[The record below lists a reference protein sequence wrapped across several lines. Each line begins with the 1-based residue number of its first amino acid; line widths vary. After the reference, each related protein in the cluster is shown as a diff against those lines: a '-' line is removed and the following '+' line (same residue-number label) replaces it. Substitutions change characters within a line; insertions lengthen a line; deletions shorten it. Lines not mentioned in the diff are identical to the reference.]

1 MKKSKNPMAKL
12 IASYKSDGPEPKTIY
27 EKYLDHTTNYQQ
39 QYGQKTIVLMMV
51 GSFYEVYGLKSASGD
66 ISRSEIVAFSQIC
79 QMNISEKKKVSVE
92 GKTVLMAGF
101 PEYTLERYL
110 QKLSEAGFT
119 SVVII
124 QDEENSVHGDKK
136 KHIVHSIHSAGT
148 FIPYD
153 VEQPKLSNNI
163 MCIWM
168 SSYSSLVK
176 SRAQIVYGVSIIN
189 IFTGKSSIF
198 EHKTTFENNPTTFD
212 ELERAVS
219 VYNPC
224 EVIFLYDLTK
234 ITENEQG
241 LMKNIKSYAG
251 IDCNSVHEL
260 CIRDSKKTE
269 NCMKQQYIVQ
279 LLETFFGSE
288 CYETCDEF
296 SRYQIATQSFCYLLN
311 FIQEHNPSL
320 VKKIHTPTFGSTSVN
335 AILANHTLKQ
345 LNIIEDKSADSIRSG
360 KFSSV
365 LNFMNRACTPIG
377 KRRIQEL
384 ITSPVFDEE
393 WLNNEYEMVSKMLSV
408 ENYHFVGFFRKQ
420 LVDVTDL
427 EKIMRQILV
436 RKVSPA
442 TVFRLYESVSK
453 IHQIHICLAENKS
466 LMDYLP
472 NSECIAEASESICS
486 KIAGFLLV
494 DACKNI
500 NSSTVSEHIVKKGV
514 NAELDAMMLEYDV
527 ANELFN
533 SIHRFLNMVMRASL
547 NLPDDSDYVKINVTE
562 KMGSSLQITKT
573 RAKVLKQLLDKDEYG
588 GMPCFRG
595 ILTKVKSGTVLFHG
609 SLIEFGDL
617 KFKTATTT
625 AEEIVFDQ
633 LSKLTTKILKL
644 EHSIEHKIAV
654 LYAEFVEKVLENEC
668 YEHIDKI
675 VEYVASLDVLQSKTY
690 VAKENR
696 YCRPQIVEGSADNSF
711 TEGQDNN
718 SFTEGQDNN
727 SFTEG
732 QDNNSF
738 TEGQDN
744 NSFIKAVGISHCL
757 IEHIQQNEIYVAN
770 DVEIS
775 SGGILLYGTNA
786 VGKTSLIRAIG
797 IATILA
803 QCGFFVPCTNFLYK
817 PYRSFYTR
825 ILGNDNLYK
834 GLSTF
839 GVEMSELRVIL
850 KNADQ
855 HSLILGDELCS
866 GTETQ
871 SALSI
876 FVAGLMKL
884 HDQKSSFLFAT
895 HFHEIVDYEEIKAMD
910 RLTLKH
916 MAVHYDRELDC
927 LVYDRLLKDGPGDNM
942 YGLEVCKSLHLPT
955 EFLDK
960 AFEIRNKYFPEKAGT
975 LDQKTS
981 HYNAKKVRSLCELC
995 QKALSTEIHHLEMQ
1009 QNADE
1014 DGFIKGTAIHKNHK
1028 ANLMALCEECH
1039 LKQHDV
1045 KNNNSTVEKRVIK
1058 KIIKKKTTIGYL
1070 TI

>member
-27 EKYLDHTTNYQQ
+27 EKYLDHTTNYKQ
-39 QYGQKTIVLMMV
+39 QYGKKTIVLMMV

-66 ISRSEIVAFSQIC
+66 VSGSEIIAFSQVC
-79 QMNISEKKKVSVE
+79 QMNISEKKKVSVN
-92 GKTVLMAGF
+92 GNIVLMAGF

-163 MCIWM
+163 MCVWL

-176 SRAQIVYGVSIIN
+176 SKAQIVYGVSVIN
-189 IFTGKSSIF
+189 IFTGKSFIF
-198 EHKTTFENNPTTFD
+198 EYKTTFENNPTTFD
-212 ELERAVS
+212 ELERAIS
-219 VYNPC
+219 IYNPC
-224 EVIFLYDLTK
+224 EVILLYDLAK

-251 IDCNSVHEL
+251 IDCNSIHEF
-260 CIRDSKKTE
+260 CIRESKKTE

-288 CYETCDEF
+288 SYETCEEF
-296 SRYQIATQSFCYLLN
+296 SRYQVATQSFCYLLN

-320 VKKIHTPTFGSTSVN
+320 VKKINTPTFGSTSVN

-345 LNIIEDKSADSIRSG
+345 LNIIEDKSADSVRSG

-365 LNFMNRACTPIG
+365 LNFLNRACTPIG
-377 KRRIQEL
+377 KRRIQEIL
-384 ITSPVFDEE
+384 TTPVFDEE
-393 WLNNEYEMVSKMLSV
+393 WLNNEYEIVSQMLSA
-408 ENYHFVGFFRKQ
+408 ENYHFILFFRKQ
-420 LVDVTDL
+420 LADVTDL

-453 IHQIHICLAENKS
+453 IQQIHICLAENQI

-472 NSECIAEASESICS
+472 NSECISEASNLIISQIS
-486 KIAGFLLV
+486 GFLVV

-514 NAELDAMMLEYDV
+514 NAELDAMMLEYEV

-533 SIHRFLNMVMRASL
+533 SIHRFFNMVMRFSL
-547 NLPDDSDYVKINVTE
+547 NLPDDSDYVKISVTE

-633 LSKLTTKILKL
+633 LNKLTNKILKL
-644 EHSIEHKIAV
+644 EHSIEDKISH
-654 LYAEFVEKVLENEC
+654 LYSEFVEKVLENEC

-696 YCRPQIVEGSADNSF
+696 YCRPVVAEGECEGECEGKDKNSF
-711 TEGQDNN
+711 V
-718 SFTEGQDNN
+718 
-727 SFTEG
+727 
-732 QDNNSF
+732 
-738 TEGQDN
+738 
-744 NSFIKAVGISHCL
+744 KAIGIRHCL
-757 IEHIQQNEIYVAN
+757 IEHLQQNEIYVAN

-803 QCGFFVPCTNFLYK
+803 QCGFFVPCTSFLYK

-884 HDQKSSFLFAT
+884 HEQKSSFLFAT
-895 HFHEIVDYEEIKAMD
+895 HFHEIVDYEEITSMD
-910 RLTLKH
+910 RLSLKH

-995 QKALSTEIHHLEMQ
+995 KNALSTEIHHLEMQ
-1009 QNADE
+1009 KDADE

-1028 ANLMALCEECH
+1028 ANLLALCEECH
-1039 LKQHDV
+1039 LKQHNAEKKHDI
-1045 KNNNSTVEKRVIK
+1045 KKNSTIEKTVIK
-1058 KIIKKKTTIGYL
+1058 KIVKKKTTVGYV

>member
-1 MKKSKNPMAKL
+1 MAKL

-27 EKYLDHTTNYQQ
+27 EKYLDHTANYQQ
-39 QYGQKTIVLMMV
+39 QYGQRTIVLMMV
-51 GSFYEVYGLKSASGD
+51 GSFYEVYGLKSADNEISG
-66 ISRSEIVAFSQIC
+66 SEIVAFSQIC

-148 FIPYD
+148 FISYD
-153 VEQPKLSNNI
+153 VEQPRLSNNV
-163 MCIWM
+163 MCVWL
-168 SSYSSLVK
+168 SSYNSLVK
-176 SRAQIVYGVSIIN
+176 SRVQLIYGVSVIN
-189 IFTGKSSIF
+189 IFTGKSFIF

-224 EVIFLYDLTK
+224 EVILLYDLVK

-241 LMKNIKSYAG
+241 LIKNIKSYAG
-251 IDCNSVHEL
+251 IDCNSVHEH

-288 CYETCDEF
+288 CYETCEEF
-296 SRYQIATQSFCYLLN
+296 SRYQVATQSFCYLLN

-320 VKKIHTPTFGSTSVN
+320 VKKIHTPAFGSTSVN

-345 LNIIEDKSADSIRSG
+345 LNIIEDKSADSVRSG

-365 LNFMNRACTPIG
+365 LNFLNRACTAIG
-377 KRRIQEL
+377 KRRIQEVL
-384 ITSPVFDEE
+384 TNPVFDED
-393 WLNNEYEMVSKMLSV
+393 WLNTEYNMISQMLSA
-408 ENYHFVGFFRKQ
+408 ENYHFIAFFRKQ
-420 LVDVTDL
+420 LADVTDL

-436 RKVSPA
+436 RKVSPS

-453 IHQIHICLAENKS
+453 IQQIHICLAENKD

-472 NSECIAEASESICS
+472 NSECIAEASEAICS
-486 KIAGFLLV
+486 KITDFLV
-494 DACKNI
+494 IDACKNI
-500 NSSTVSEHIVKKGV
+500 NSSTVSEHIMKHGV
-514 NAELDAMMLEYDV
+514 NAELDALMQEYEA
-527 ANELFN
+527 ANQLFN
-533 SIHRFLNMVMRASL
+533 GIHRFLNMVIRASL
-547 NLPDDSDYVKINVTE
+547 SLPDDSDYVKINTTE

-573 RAKVLKQLLDKDEYG
+573 RAKVLKQLLDKDEYS

-595 ILTKVKSGTVLFHG
+595 ILTKVKSGSVMFHG

-617 KFKTATTT
+617 KYKTATTT

-633 LSKLTTKILKL
+633 LTKITNKVLKL
-644 EHSIEHKIAV
+644 EHAIERKTAI

-668 YEHIDKI
+668 YDPIDKM

-696 YCRPQIVEGSADNSF
+696 YCKPRIVSDGENSLLSENSF
-711 TEGQDNN
+711 AGEN
-718 SFTEGQDNN
+718 SFAEGGHSFAGEN
-727 SFTEG
+727 SFV
-732 QDNNSF
+732 
-738 TEGQDN
+738 
-744 NSFIKAVGISHCL
+744 KADGIRHCL

-803 QCGFFVPCTNFLYK
+803 QCGFFVPCTKFTFK

-884 HDQKSSFLFAT
+884 HEQRSSFLFAT
-895 HFHEIVDYEEIKAMD
+895 HFHEIVDYEEIQNMD
-910 RLTLKH
+910 RLALKH

-975 LDQKTS
+975 LSQKTS
-981 HYNAKKVRSLCELC
+981 HYNTQKLRSLCELC
-995 QKALSTEIHHLEMQ
+995 QKTLSTEIHHLEMQ
-1009 QNADE
+1009 KDADE
-1014 DGFIKGTAIHKNHK
+1014 DGFIGAVHKNHK

-1039 LKQHDV
+1039 LKQHA
-1045 KNNNSTVEKRVIK
+1045 VEKNSAVLEKPHSVVEKTVIK
-1058 KIIKKKTTIGYL
+1058 KIIKKKTTVGYKAL
-1070 TI
+1070 SDD

>member
-1 MKKSKNPMAKL
+1 MKKSRNPMAKL

-27 EKYLDHTTNYQQ
+27 EKYLDHTANYYQ

-66 ISRSEIVAFSQIC
+66 ISGSEIVAFSQIC
-79 QMNISEKKKVSVE
+79 QMNVSEKKKVSVE

-176 SRAQIVYGVSIIN
+176 SRVQIIYGVSIIN

-198 EHKTTFENNPTTFD
+198 EYKTTFENNPTTFD

-219 VYNPC
+219 IYNPC
-224 EVIFLYDLTK
+224 EVILLYDFLK

-241 LMKNIKSYAG
+241 LVKNIKSYAG
-251 IDCNSVHEL
+251 IDCNSIHEL

-288 CYETCDEF
+288 CYETCEEF
-296 SRYQIATQSFCYLLN
+296 SRYHVATQSFCYLLN

-345 LNIIEDKSADSIRSG
+345 LNIIEDKSADSVRSG

-377 KRRIQEL
+377 KRRIQDL

-393 WLNNEYEMVSKMLSV
+393 WLNNEYEMVSKMLSA
-408 ENYHFVGFFRKQ
+408 ENYNFIPFFRKQ

-436 RKVSPA
+436 RKVSPS

-453 IHQIHICLAENKS
+453 IQQIHICLAENKS

-486 KIAGFLLV
+486 RISDFLLV

-500 NSSTVSEHIVKKGV
+500 NSSTVSEHIVKAGV
-514 NAELDAMMLEYDV
+514 NAELDGMMQEYDV
-527 ANELFN
+527 SINLFN
-533 SIHRFLNMVMRASL
+533 SIHRFLNMVMRFSL
-547 NLPDDSDYVKINVTE
+547 NLPDDSEYVKINTTE

-609 SLIEFGDL
+609 SLIDFGDL
-617 KFKTATTT
+617 KFKTANTT
-625 AEEIVFDQ
+625 AEEIGFDQ
-633 LSKLTTKILKL
+633 LTKLTTKVLKL

-696 YCRPQIVEGSADNSF
+696 YCRPQIVECEGNTSFAKGDNSF
-711 TEGQDNN
+711 V
-718 SFTEGQDNN
+718 
-727 SFTEG
+727 
-732 QDNNSF
+732 
-738 TEGQDN
+738 
-744 NSFIKAVGISHCL
+744 KAIGIRHCL
-757 IEHIQQNEIYVAN
+757 IEHLQQNEIYVAN

-884 HDQKSSFLFAT
+884 HEQKSSFLFAT

-910 RLTLKH
+910 RLALKH

-975 LDQKTS
+975 LEQKTS
-981 HYNAKKVRSLCELC
+981 HYNAKKVRSLCEMC

-1039 LKQHDV
+1039 LKQHNAEKQHDV
-1045 KNNNSTVEKRVIK
+1045 KNNNSRVEKTVIK
-1058 KIIKKKTTIGYL
+1058 KIIKKKTTVGYL

>member
-1 MKKSKNPMAKL
+1 MKKSRNPMAKL
-12 IASYKSDGPEPKTIY
+12 IASYKSDGVEPKTIY
-27 EKYLDHTTNYQQ
+27 EKYLDHTANYQQ
-39 QYGQKTIVLMMV
+39 QYGEKTIVLMMV
-51 GSFYEVYGLKSASGD
+51 GSFYEVYGLKSTNGVISG
-66 ISRSEIVAFSQIC
+66 SEIVAFSQIC
-79 QMNISEKKKVSVE
+79 QMNISEKKKVSVN
-92 GKTVLMAGF
+92 GNTVLMAGF

-148 FIPYD
+148 FISYD
-153 VEQPKLSNNI
+153 VEQPRLSNNI

-168 SSYSSLVK
+168 ASYNSLVK
-176 SRAQIVYGVSIIN
+176 SRAQLIYGVSVIN

-198 EHKTTFENNPTTFD
+198 EHKTGFENNPTTFD

-219 VYNPC
+219 IYNPC
-224 EVIFLYDLTK
+224 EIIFLYDLAK
-234 ITENEQG
+234 ITENEQ
-241 LMKNIKSYAG
+241 LLVKNIKSYAG

-260 CIRDSKKTE
+260 CIRESKKTE

-288 CYETCDEF
+288 CYETCEEF
-296 SRYQIATQSFCYLLN
+296 SRYQVATQSFCYLLN

-320 VKKIHTPTFGSTSVN
+320 VKKINTPTFGSTSVN

-365 LNFMNRACTPIG
+365 LNFMNRACTPMG
-377 KRRIQEL
+377 KRRIQDL
-384 ITSPVFDEE
+384 ITTPVFDED
-393 WLNNEYEMVSKMLSV
+393 WLNNEYNMVSHMLSA
-408 ENYHFVGFFRKQ
+408 ENYHFVSFFRKQ
-420 LVDVTDL
+420 LADVTDL

-436 RKVSPA
+436 KKVSPS
-442 TVFRLYESVSK
+442 TVYRLYDSVSK
-453 IHQIHICLAENKS
+453 LQQIHICLAENQT

-472 NSECIAEASESICS
+472 NSECIVDASETICS
-486 KIAGFLLV
+486 KISGFLIV
-494 DACKNI
+494 DSCRNI
-500 NSSTVSEHIVKKGV
+500 NSSTVSEHIVNKGV
-514 NAELDAMMLEYDV
+514 NAELDAMMQEYEV
-527 ANELFN
+527 ANELL
-533 SIHRFLNMVMRASL
+533 SLIHRFFNMVMRASL
-547 NLPDDSDYVKINVTE
+547 NLPDDSDYVKINTTE

-573 RAKVLKQLLDKDEYG
+573 RAKVLKQLLDKDEYI

-595 ILTKVKSGTVLFHG
+595 ILTKVKSGSVMFQNA
-609 SLIEFGDL
+609 LIEFGDL

-633 LSKLTTKILKL
+633 LTKLTAKVLKL
-644 EHSIEHKIAV
+644 EHAIEHKTAL
-654 LYAEFVEKVLENEC
+654 LYAEFVENVLENEC
-668 YEHIDKI
+668 YDHIDKI
-675 VEYVASLDVLQSKTY
+675 VEYVASLDVLQCKTY

-696 YCRPQIVEGSADNSF
+696 YCKPHIDSSVRENSF
-711 TEGQDNN
+711 TEG
-718 SFTEGQDNN
+718 E
-727 SFTEG
+727 
-732 QDNNSF
+732 
-738 TEGQDN
+738 
-744 NSFIKAVGISHCL
+744 NSFIKANGIRHCL
-757 IEHIQQNEIYVAN
+757 IEHLQQNEIYVAN

-803 QCGFFVPCTNFLYK
+803 QCGFFVPCTNFSFK

-884 HDQKSSFLFAT
+884 HEQKSSFLFAT
-895 HFHEIVDYEEIKAMD
+895 HFHEIVDYEEITSMD
-910 RLTLKH
+910 RLSLKH

-927 LVYDRLLKDGPGDNM
+927 LVYDRLLKNGPGDNM

-981 HYNAKKVRSLCELC
+981 HYNAKKVRSLCEMC
-995 QKALSTEIHHLEMQ
+995 KKALSTEIHHLEMQ
-1009 QNADE
+1009 KDADE
-1014 DGFIKGTAIHKNHK
+1014 DGFIGTTHKNHK

-1039 LKQHDV
+1039 SKQHHSV
-1045 KNNNSTVEKRVIK
+1045 ENNSAVEKQTIEKTVIK
-1058 KIIKKKTTIGYL
+1058 KIVKKKTTIGYVPISEKL
-1070 TI
+1070 

>member
-1 MKKSKNPMAKL
+1 MAKL

-27 EKYLDHTTNYQQ
+27 EKYLDHTANYYQ

-66 ISRSEIVAFSQIC
+66 VSGSEIVAFSQIC
-79 QMNISEKKKVSVE
+79 QMNVSEKKKVSVE

-163 MCIWM
+163 MCVWM

-176 SRAQIVYGVSIIN
+176 SRPQLIYGVSIIN
-189 IFTGKSSIF
+189 IFTGKSFIF
-198 EHKTTFENNPTTFD
+198 EYKTTFENNPTTFD

-219 VYNPC
+219 IYNPC
-224 EVIFLYDLTK
+224 EVILLYDFLK

-251 IDCNSVHEL
+251 IDCNSIHEL

-288 CYETCDEF
+288 CYETCEEF
-296 SRYQIATQSFCYLLN
+296 SRYHVATQSFCYLLN

-345 LNIIEDKSADSIRSG
+345 LNIIEDKSADSVRSG

-377 KRRIQEL
+377 KRRIQDL

-408 ENYHFVGFFRKQ
+408 ENYHFVVFFRKQ
-420 LVDVTDL
+420 LADVTDL

-442 TVFRLYESVSK
+442 TVFRLHESVSK
-453 IHQIHICLAENKS
+453 IQQIHICLAENKS

-486 KIAGFLLV
+486 RISDFLLV
-494 DACKNI
+494 DVCKNI
-500 NSSTVSEHIVKKGV
+500 NSSTVSEHIVKAGV
-514 NAELDAMMLEYDV
+514 NAELDGMMQEYDV
-527 ANELFN
+527 ANQLFN
-533 SIHRFLNMVMRASL
+533 SIHRFLNMVMRFSL
-547 NLPDDSDYVKINVTE
+547 NLPDDSDYVKINTTE

-609 SLIEFGDL
+609 SLIDFGDL

-633 LSKLTTKILKL
+633 LTKLTTKVLKL
-644 EHSIEHKIAV
+644 EHAIEHKIAV

-696 YCRPQIVEGSADNSF
+696 YCRPQIAEGNGNA
-711 TEGQDNN
+711 
-718 SFTEGQDNN
+718 
-727 SFTEG
+727 
-732 QDNNSF
+732 
-738 TEGQDN
+738 N
-744 NSFIKAVGISHCL
+744 NSFIRAVGIRHCL

-884 HDQKSSFLFAT
+884 HEQKSSFLFAT
-895 HFHEIVDYEEIKAMD
+895 HFHEIVDYEEIKAME
-910 RLTLKH
+910 RLALKH

-975 LDQKTS
+975 LEQKTS

-1039 LKQHDV
+1039 LKQHNAE
-1045 KNNNSTVEKRVIK
+1045 KLHLVEKTVITPFCIEDAQYATPSSLITAHKVGALNDK
-1058 KIIKKKTTIGYL
+1058 KCKKVVKKKTTVGYKPL
-1070 TI
+1070 

>member
-1 MKKSKNPMAKL
+1 MAKL

-27 EKYLDHTTNYQQ
+27 EKYLDHTTNYRQ
-39 QYGQKTIVLMMV
+39 QYGQRTIVLMMV
-51 GSFYEVYGLKSASGD
+51 GSFYEVYGLKSTDGEISG
-66 ISRSEIVAFSQIC
+66 SEIVAFSQIC
-79 QMNISEKKKVSVE
+79 QMNISEKKKVSVN
-92 GKTVLMAGF
+92 GNTVLMAGF

-148 FIPYD
+148 FISYE

-163 MCIWM
+163 MCVWI
-168 SSYSSLVK
+168 SSYNSFVK
-176 SRAQIVYGVSIIN
+176 TRPQIVYGVSVIN

-219 VYNPC
+219 IYNPC
-224 EVIFLYDLTK
+224 EIIFLYDLAK
-234 ITENEQG
+234 ITENETA
-241 LMKNIKSYAG
+241 LVKNIKSYVG
-251 IDCNSVHEL
+251 MDCNSIHEL
-260 CIRDSKKTE
+260 CIRDSVKTE

-288 CYETCDEF
+288 CYETCEEF
-296 SRYQIATQSFCYLLN
+296 SRYQVATQSFCYLLN

-320 VKKIHTPTFGSTSVN
+320 IKKIHTPTFGSTSVN

-345 LNIIEDKSADSIRSG
+345 LNIIEDKSADSVRSG

-365 LNFMNRACTPIG
+365 LNFLNRACTPIG
-377 KRRIQEL
+377 KRRIQEVL
-384 ITSPVFDEE
+384 TTPLFDEDF
-393 WLNNEYEMVSKMLSV
+393 LNKEYNMISQMLSE
-408 ENYHFVGFFRKQ
+408 ENYHFVLFFRKQ
-420 LVDVTDL
+420 LADVTDL

-436 RKVSPA
+436 KKVSPS
-442 TVFRLYESVSK
+442 TVFRLHESVLK
-453 IHQIHICLAENKS
+453 IQQIHVCLAENRG

-472 NSECIAEASESICS
+472 NSECIAEASETICS
-486 KIAGFLLV
+486 KISNFLVV
-494 DACKNI
+494 DSCKNI
-500 NSSTVSEHIVKKGV
+500 NSSTVSEHIIQKNI
-514 NAELDAMMLEYDV
+514 NAELDAMMQEYKV
-527 ANELFN
+527 ANELLN
-533 SIHRFLNMVMRASL
+533 GIHRFLNMVLRASL
-547 NLPDDSDYVKINVTE
+547 NLPDDSDYVKVNTTE

-573 RAKVLKQLLDKDEYG
+573 RAKVLKQLLEKDEYS

-595 ILTKVKSGTVLFHG
+595 ILTKVKPGTIMFHNN
-609 SLIEFGDL
+609 LIEFGDL
-617 KFKTATTT
+617 KFKPATTT

-633 LSKLTTKILKL
+633 LTKLTNKILKL
-644 EHSIEHKIAV
+644 EHAIEHKTTL

-668 YEHIDKI
+668 YDHIDKI

-696 YCRPQIVEGSADNSF
+696 YCRPEIADTNDGEENSF
-711 TEGQDNN
+711 V
-718 SFTEGQDNN
+718 
-727 SFTEG
+727 
-732 QDNNSF
+732 
-738 TEGQDN
+738 
-744 NSFIKAVGISHCL
+744 KAVGIRHCL
-757 IEHIQQNEIYVAN
+757 IEHLQQNEIYVAN

-803 QCGFFVPCTNFLYK
+803 QCGFFVPCSNFLFK

-855 HSLILGDELCS
+855 YSLILGDELCS

-884 HDQKSSFLFAT
+884 HEQRSSFLFAT
-895 HFHEIVDYEEIKAMD
+895 HFHEIVDYEEIASMD
-910 RLTLKH
+910 RLALKH

-975 LDQKTS
+975 LSQKTS
-981 HYNAKKVRSLCELC
+981 HYNTQKVRSLCELC
-995 QKALSTEIHHLEMQ
+995 KKALSSEIHHLEMQ
-1009 QNADE
+1009 KDADK
-1014 DGFIKGTAIHKNHK
+1014 DGFIGAVHKNHK

-1039 LKQHDV
+1039 LKQH
-1045 KNNNSTVEKRVIK
+1045 TVEKQHSQHAVEKTVIK
-1058 KIIKKKTTIGYL
+1058 KIVKKKTTVGYIPVKISSATL
-1070 TI
+1070 

>member
-27 EKYLDHTTNYQQ
+27 EKYLDHTANYYQ

-66 ISRSEIVAFSQIC
+66 ISGSEIVAFSQIC
-79 QMNISEKKKVSVE
+79 QMNVSEKKKVSVE

-153 VEQPKLSNNI
+153 VEQPRLSNNI
-163 MCIWM
+163 MCVWM

-176 SRAQIVYGVSIIN
+176 SRPQLIYGVSIIN

-198 EHKTTFENNPTTFD
+198 EYKTTFENNPTTFD

-219 VYNPC
+219 IYNPC
-224 EVIFLYDLTK
+224 EVILLYDFLK

-251 IDCNSVHEL
+251 IDCNSIHEL

-288 CYETCDEF
+288 CYETCEEF
-296 SRYQIATQSFCYLLN
+296 SRYHVATQSFCYLLN

-345 LNIIEDKSADSIRSG
+345 LNIIEDKSADSVRSG

-377 KRRIQEL
+377 KRRIQDL

-408 ENYHFVGFFRKQ
+408 ENYHFIPFFRKQ

-442 TVFRLYESVSK
+442 TVFKLHESVSK
-453 IHQIHICLAENKS
+453 IQQIHICLAENKS

-486 KIAGFLLV
+486 RISDFLLV

-500 NSSTVSEHIVKKGV
+500 NSSTVSEHIVKAGV
-514 NAELDAMMLEYDV
+514 NAELDGMMQEYDV
-527 ANELFN
+527 ANQLFN
-533 SIHRFLNMVMRASL
+533 SIHRFLNMVMRFSL

-609 SLIEFGDL
+609 SLIDFGDL

-633 LSKLTTKILKL
+633 LTKLTTKVLKL
-644 EHSIEHKIAV
+644 EHAIENKIAV

-696 YCRPQIVEGSADNSF
+696 YCRPQIVEGNGHSFANNSFAKGDNSF
-711 TEGQDNN
+711 V
-718 SFTEGQDNN
+718 
-727 SFTEG
+727 
-732 QDNNSF
+732 
-738 TEGQDN
+738 
-744 NSFIKAVGISHCL
+744 KAIGIRHCL

-884 HDQKSSFLFAT
+884 HEQKSSFLFAT
-895 HFHEIVDYEEIKAMD
+895 HFHEIVDYEEIKAME
-910 RLTLKH
+910 RLALKH

-995 QKALSTEIHHLEMQ
+995 QKVLSTEIHHLEMQ

-1039 LKQHDV
+1039 LKQHKQHDV
-1045 KNNNSTVEKRVIK
+1045 KNNNSTVEKTVIK
-1058 KIIKKKTTIGYL
+1058 KIIKKKTTVGYL

>member
-1 MKKSKNPMAKL
+1 MAKL

-39 QYGQKTIVLMMV
+39 QYGQRTIVLMMV
-51 GSFYEVYGLKSASGD
+51 GSFYEVYGLKTIDGEISG
-66 ISRSEIVAFSQIC
+66 SEIVAFSQIC
-79 QMNISEKKKVSVE
+79 QMNISEKKKVSVN
-92 GKTVLMAGF
+92 GNTVLMAGF

-148 FIPYD
+148 FISYE

-163 MCIWM
+163 MCVWI
-168 SSYSSLVK
+168 SSYNSFVK
-176 SRAQIVYGVSIIN
+176 TRPQIVYGVSVIN

-219 VYNPC
+219 IYNPC
-224 EVIFLYDLTK
+224 EIIFLYDLAK
-234 ITENEQG
+234 ITENETT
-241 LMKNIKSYAG
+241 LVKNIKSYVG
-251 IDCNSVHEL
+251 MDCNSIHEL
-260 CIRDSKKTE
+260 CIRDSVKTE

-288 CYETCDEF
+288 CYETCEEF
-296 SRYQIATQSFCYLLN
+296 SRYQVATQSFCYLLN

-320 VKKIHTPTFGSTSVN
+320 IKKIHTPTFGSTSVN

-345 LNIIEDKSADSIRSG
+345 LNIIEDKSADSVRSG

-365 LNFMNRACTPIG
+365 LNFLNRACTPIG
-377 KRRIQEL
+377 KRRIQDL
-384 ITSPVFDEE
+384 LTSPVFDEN
-393 WLNNEYEMVSKMLSV
+393 WLNNEYNMISQMLCE
-408 ENYHFVGFFRKQ
+408 ENYHFVLFFRKQ
-420 LVDVTDL
+420 LADVTDL

-436 RKVSPA
+436 KKVSPS
-442 TVFRLYESVSK
+442 TVFRLHESVLK
-453 IHQIHICLAENKS
+453 IQQIHVCLAENRG

-472 NSECIAEASESICS
+472 NSECIAEASETICS
-486 KIAGFLLV
+486 KISNFLVV
-494 DACKNI
+494 DSCKNI
-500 NSSTVSEHIVKKGV
+500 NSSTVSEHIIQKNI
-514 NAELDAMMLEYDV
+514 NAELDAMMQEYKV
-527 ANELFN
+527 ANELLN
-533 SIHRFLNMVMRASL
+533 GIHRFLNMVLRASL
-547 NLPDDSDYVKINVTE
+547 NLPDDSDYVKVNTTE

-573 RAKVLKQLLDKDEYG
+573 RAKVLKQLLEKDEYS

-595 ILTKVKSGTVLFHG
+595 ILTKVKPGTIMFHNN
-609 SLIEFGDL
+609 LIEFGDL
-617 KFKTATTT
+617 KFKPATTT
-625 AEEIVFDQ
+625 AEEIAFDQ
-633 LSKLTTKILKL
+633 LTKLTNKILKL
-644 EHSIEHKIAV
+644 EHAIEHKTTL

-668 YEHIDKI
+668 YDHIDKI
-675 VEYVASLDVLQSKTY
+675 VEYVASLDVLQSKTF

-696 YCRPQIVEGSADNSF
+696 YCRPEIAEQGENSF
-711 TEGQDNN
+711 C
-718 SFTEGQDNN
+718 
-727 SFTEG
+727 
-732 QDNNSF
+732 
-738 TEGQDN
+738 
-744 NSFIKAVGISHCL
+744 KAVGIRHCL
-757 IEHIQQNEIYVAN
+757 IEHLQQNEIYVAN

-803 QCGFFVPCTNFLYK
+803 QCGFFVPCSNFLFK

-855 HSLILGDELCS
+855 YSLILGDELCS

-884 HDQKSSFLFAT
+884 HEQRSSFLFAT
-895 HFHEIVDYEEIKAMD
+895 HFHEIVDYEEIASMD
-910 RLTLKH
+910 RLALKH

-975 LDQKTS
+975 LSQKTS
-981 HYNAKKVRSLCELC
+981 HYNTQKVRSLCELC
-995 QKALSTEIHHLEMQ
+995 KKALSSEIHHLEMQ
-1009 QNADE
+1009 KDADK
-1014 DGFIKGTAIHKNHK
+1014 DGFIGAVHKNHK

-1039 LKQHDV
+1039 MRQHAVEKQH
-1045 KNNNSTVEKRVIK
+1045 SQHAVEKTVIK
-1058 KIIKKKTTIGYL
+1058 KIVKKKTTVGYKVL
-1070 TI
+1070 SDV

>member
-1 MKKSKNPMAKL
+1 MAKL

-27 EKYLDHTTNYQQ
+27 EKYLDHTANYKQ
-39 QYGQKTIVLMMV
+39 QYGERTIVLMMV

-66 ISRSEIVAFSQIC
+66 ISGSEIVAFSQIC
-79 QMNISEKKKVSVE
+79 QMNISEKKKVSVN
-92 GKTVLMAGF
+92 GNIVLMAGF

-110 QKLSEAGFT
+110 QKLSDVGFT

-148 FIPYD
+148 FISYD

-163 MCIWM
+163 MCVWLA
-168 SSYSSLVK
+168 SYNSMVK
-176 SRAQIVYGVSIIN
+176 SRPQIVYGVSVIN
-189 IFTGKSSIF
+189 IFTGKSVIF

-219 VYNPC
+219 VHNPC

-234 ITENEQG
+234 ITENEKA
-241 LMKNIKSYAG
+241 LIKNIKSYAG
-251 IDCNSVHEL
+251 IDCDSVHEL
-260 CIRDSKKTE
+260 CIRDSAKTE

-288 CYETCDEF
+288 CYETCEEF
-296 SRYQIATQSFCYLLN
+296 SRYPVATQSFCYLLN

-320 VKKIHTPTFGSTSVN
+320 IKKINTPTFGSTSVN

-345 LNIIEDKSADSIRSG
+345 LNIIEDKSADSVRSG

-365 LNFMNRACTPIG
+365 LNFLNRACTPIG
-377 KRRIQEL
+377 KRRIQDL
-384 ITSPVFDEE
+384 LTSPVFDED
-393 WLNNEYEMVSKMLSV
+393 WLNNEYNMVSQMLSA
-408 ENYHFVGFFRKQ
+408 ENYHFISFFRKQ
-420 LVDVTDL
+420 LADVTDL

-436 RKVSPA
+436 KKVSPS
-442 TVFRLYESVSK
+442 TVFRLHESVLK
-453 IHQIHICLAENKS
+453 IQQIHVCLAENRG

-472 NSECIAEASESICS
+472 NSECIAEASATICS
-486 KIAGFLLV
+486 KISGFLMV
-494 DACKNI
+494 DVCKNI
-500 NSSTVSEHIVKKGV
+500 HSSTVSEHIVKKGV
-514 NAELDAMMLEYDV
+514 NSELDALMQEYQV
-527 ANELFN
+527 ATGLFN
-533 SIHRFLNMVMRASL
+533 GIHRFLNMVLRASL
-547 NLPDDSDYVKINVTE
+547 NLPDDSDYVKISVTE

-573 RAKVLKQLLDKDEYG
+573 RSKILKQLLEKDEYS

-595 ILTKVKSGTVLFHG
+595 IMTKVKSGTVLFHG

-625 AEEIVFDQ
+625 AEEITFDQ
-633 LSKLTTKILKL
+633 LTKLTAKVLKL
-644 EHSIEHKIAV
+644 EHAIEHKTAV

-668 YEHIDKI
+668 YDSIDKI

-696 YCRPQIVEGSADNSF
+696 YCRPQIVGEDEGTNSF
-711 TEGQDNN
+711 V
-718 SFTEGQDNN
+718 
-727 SFTEG
+727 
-732 QDNNSF
+732 
-738 TEGQDN
+738 
-744 NSFIKAVGISHCL
+744 KAVGIRHCL

-803 QCGFFVPCTNFLYK
+803 QCGFFVPCSKFLYK

-895 HFHEIVDYEEIKAMD
+895 HFHEIVEYEEIQGMN
-910 RLTLKH
+910 RLALKH

-975 LDQKTS
+975 LSQKTS
-981 HYNAKKVRSLCELC
+981 HYNTQKVRSLCELC

-1009 QNADE
+1009 KDADA
-1014 DGFIKGTAIHKNHK
+1014 DGFIGAVHKNHK

-1039 LKQHDV
+1039 LKQH
-1045 KNNNSTVEKRVIK
+1045 TVEKDKSSVDKDKSLQTVEKTVIK
-1058 KIIKKKTTIGYL
+1058 KIVKKKTTIGYVPV

>member
-1 MKKSKNPMAKL
+1 MAKL

-66 ISRSEIVAFSQIC
+66 VSGSEIIAFSQIC
-79 QMNISEKKKVSVE
+79 QMNISEKKKVSVN
-92 GKTVLMAGF
+92 GNTVLMAGF

-148 FIPYD
+148 FISYD
-153 VEQPKLSNNI
+153 VEQPHLSNNI
-163 MCIWM
+163 MCVWM
-168 SSYSSLVK
+168 ASYNSLVK
-176 SRAQIVYGVSIIN
+176 SRAQLIYGVSVIN

-198 EHKTTFENNPTTFD
+198 EHKTAFENNPTTFD
-212 ELERAVS
+212 ELERAIS
-219 VYNPC
+219 IYNPC
-224 EVIFLYDLTK
+224 EIIFLYDLAK

-241 LMKNIKSYAG
+241 LVKNIKSYAG

-260 CIRDSKKTE
+260 CIRESKKTE

-288 CYETCDEF
+288 CYETCEEF
-296 SRYQIATQSFCYLLN
+296 SRYQVATQSFCYLLN

-320 VKKIHTPTFGSTSVN
+320 VKKINTPTFGSTSVN

-345 LNIIEDKSADSIRSG
+345 LNIIEDKSADSVRSG

-365 LNFMNRACTPIG
+365 LNFMNRACTPMG
-377 KRRIQEL
+377 KRRIQDL
-384 ITSPVFDEE
+384 ITGPVFDED
-393 WLNNEYEMVSKMLSV
+393 WLNNEYKMVSHMLSA
-408 ENYHFVGFFRKQ
+408 ENYHFVSFFRKQ
-420 LVDVTDL
+420 LADVTDL

-436 RKVSPA
+436 KKVSPA
-442 TVFRLYESVSK
+442 TVYRLYESVSK
-453 IHQIHICLAENKS
+453 IQQIHICLAENQT

-472 NSECIAEASESICS
+472 NSECIADSSETICS
-486 KIAGFLLV
+486 RISGFLIV

-514 NAELDAMMLEYDV
+514 NAELDAMMQEYEV
-527 ANELFN
+527 ANELLS
-533 SIHRFLNMVMRASL
+533 SIHRFFNMVMRASL

-595 ILTKVKSGTVLFHG
+595 ILTKVKPG
-609 SLIEFGDL
+609 SVMFQNALIEFGDL

-633 LSKLTTKILKL
+633 LTKLTAKVLKL
-644 EHSIEHKIAV
+644 EHAIEHKTTV
-654 LYAEFVEKVLENEC
+654 LYSEFVENVLENEC
-668 YEHIDKI
+668 YDHIDKI

-696 YCRPQIVEGSADNSF
+696 YCRPSISEEENSF
-711 TEGQDNN
+711 V
-718 SFTEGQDNN
+718 
-727 SFTEG
+727 
-732 QDNNSF
+732 
-738 TEGQDN
+738 
-744 NSFIKAVGISHCL
+744 KAVGIRHCL
-757 IEHIQQNEIYVAN
+757 IEHLQQNEIYVAN
-770 DVEIS
+770 DVEIG

-803 QCGFFVPCTNFLYK
+803 QCGFFVPCSSFLFK

-855 HSLILGDELCS
+855 YSLILGDELCS

-884 HDQKSSFLFAT
+884 HEQKSSFLFAT
-895 HFHEIVDYEEIKAMD
+895 HFHEIVDYEEITSMD
-910 RLTLKH
+910 RLSLKH

-981 HYNAKKVRSLCELC
+981 HYNAKKVRSLCEMC

-1009 QNADE
+1009 KDADE
-1014 DGFIKGTAIHKNHK
+1014 DGFIGTTHKNHK

-1039 LKQHDV
+1039 LKQHHSLE
-1045 KNNNSTVEKRVIK
+1045 KQTVEKTVIK
-1058 KIIKKKTTIGYL
+1058 KIVKKKTTVGYVPISENL
-1070 TI
+1070 

>member
-12 IASYKSDGPEPKTIY
+12 IASYKSDSPEPKTIY
-27 EKYLDHTTNYQQ
+27 EKYLDHTTNYKQ
-39 QYGQKTIVLMMV
+39 QYGEKTIVLMMV

-66 ISRSEIVAFSQIC
+66 VSGSEIVAFSQVC
-79 QMNISEKKKVSVE
+79 QMNISEKKKVSVN
-92 GKTVLMAGF
+92 GNTVLMAGF

-163 MCIWM
+163 MCVWL
-168 SSYSSLVK
+168 SSYNSLVK
-176 SRAQIVYGVSIIN
+176 SRAQIVYGVSVIN
-189 IFTGKSSIF
+189 IFTGKSFIF

-212 ELERAVS
+212 ELERAIS
-219 VYNPC
+219 IYNPC
-224 EVIFLYDLTK
+224 EVILLYDLAK

-241 LMKNIKSYAG
+241 LIKNIKSYAG
-251 IDCNSVHEL
+251 IDCNSIHEF
-260 CIRDSKKTE
+260 CIRESKKTE

-288 CYETCDEF
+288 SYETCEEF
-296 SRYQIATQSFCYLLN
+296 SRYQVATQSFCYLLN

-320 VKKIHTPTFGSTSVN
+320 VKKINTPTFGSTSVN

-345 LNIIEDKSADSIRSG
+345 LNIIEDKSADSVRSG
-360 KFSSV
+360 RFSSV
-365 LNFMNRACTPIG
+365 LNFLNRACTPIG
-377 KRRIQEL
+377 KRRIQEIL
-384 ITSPVFDEE
+384 TSPVFDEE
-393 WLNNEYEMVSKMLSV
+393 WLNNEYEMVSKMLSA

-420 LVDVTDL
+420 LADVTDL

-442 TVFRLYESVSK
+442 TVYRLHESVSK
-453 IHQIHICLAENKS
+453 IQQIHVCLSENKS

-472 NSECIAEASESICS
+472 NSDCIAKASESICS
-486 KIAGFLLV
+486 KISDFLLV

-514 NAELDAMMLEYDV
+514 NAELDAMMQEYDV
-527 ANELFN
+527 ANQLFN
-533 SIHRFLNMVMRASL
+533 SIHSFLNMVMRYSL
-547 NLPDDSDYVKINVTE
+547 NLPDDSDYVKINITE

-573 RAKVLKQLLDKDEYG
+573 RARVLKQLLDKDEYG

-633 LSKLTTKILKL
+633 LNKLTAKVLKL
-644 EHSIEHKIAV
+644 EHAIEHKISV
-654 LYAEFVEKVLENEC
+654 LYIDFVEKVLENEC

-696 YCRPQIVEGSADNSF
+696 YCRPQIAEG
-711 TEGQDNN
+711 E
-718 SFTEGQDNN
+718 
-727 SFTEG
+727 
-732 QDNNSF
+732 
-738 TEGQDN
+738 DN
-744 NSFIKAVGISHCL
+744 NSFIKAIGIRHCL
-757 IEHIQQNEIYVAN
+757 IEHLQQNEIYVAN

-803 QCGFFVPCTNFLYK
+803 QCGFFVPCTSFLYK
-817 PYRSFYTR
+817 PYQSFYTR

-884 HDQKSSFLFAT
+884 HEQKSSFLFAT

-910 RLTLKH
+910 RLALKH

-995 QKALSTEIHHLEMQ
+995 KNALSSEIHHLEMQ
-1009 QNADE
+1009 KDADE

-1039 LKQHDV
+1039 LKQHNAE
-1045 KNNNSTVEKRVIK
+1045 KNSTVEKTIIK
-1058 KIIKKKTTIGYL
+1058 KIVKKKTTVGYL

>member
-1 MKKSKNPMAKL
+1 MERMKKSRNPMAKL

-27 EKYLDHTTNYQQ
+27 EKYLDHTTNYRQ
-39 QYGQKTIVLMMV
+39 QYGQRTIVLMMV
-51 GSFYEVYGLKSASGD
+51 GSFYEVYGLKSTDGEISG
-66 ISRSEIVAFSQIC
+66 SEIVAFSQIC
-79 QMNISEKKKVSVE
+79 QMNISEKKKVSVN
-92 GKTVLMAGF
+92 GNTVLMAGF

-148 FIPYD
+148 FISYE

-163 MCIWM
+163 MCVWI
-168 SSYSSLVK
+168 SSYNSFVK
-176 SRAQIVYGVSIIN
+176 TRPQIVYGVSVIN
-189 IFTGKSSIF
+189 IFTGKSFIF

-219 VYNPC
+219 IYNPC
-224 EVIFLYDLTK
+224 EIIFLYDLAK
-234 ITENEQG
+234 ITENETT
-241 LMKNIKSYAG
+241 LVKNIKSYVG
-251 IDCNSVHEL
+251 MDCNSIHEL
-260 CIRDSKKTE
+260 CIRDSVKTE

-288 CYETCDEF
+288 CYETCEEF
-296 SRYQIATQSFCYLLN
+296 SRYQVATQSFCYLLN

-320 VKKIHTPTFGSTSVN
+320 IKKIHTPTFGSTSVN

-345 LNIIEDKSADSIRSG
+345 LNIIEDKSADSVRSG

-365 LNFMNRACTPIG
+365 LNFLNRACTPIG
-377 KRRIQEL
+377 KRRIQEVL
-384 ITSPVFDEE
+384 TTPLFDEDF
-393 WLNNEYEMVSKMLSV
+393 LNKEYNMISQMLSE
-408 ENYHFVGFFRKQ
+408 ENYHFVLFFRKQ
-420 LVDVTDL
+420 LADVTDL

-436 RKVSPA
+436 KKVSPS
-442 TVFRLYESVSK
+442 TVFRLHESVLK
-453 IHQIHICLAENKS
+453 IQQIHVCLAENRG

-472 NSECIAEASESICS
+472 NSECIAEASETICS
-486 KIAGFLLV
+486 KISNFLVV
-494 DACKNI
+494 DSCKNI
-500 NSSTVSEHIVKKGV
+500 NSSTVSEHIIQKNI
-514 NAELDAMMLEYDV
+514 NAELDAMMQEYKV
-527 ANELFN
+527 ANELLN
-533 SIHRFLNMVMRASL
+533 GIHRFLNMVLRASL
-547 NLPDDSDYVKINVTE
+547 NLPDDSDYVKVNTTE

-573 RAKVLKQLLDKDEYG
+573 RAKVLKQLLEKDEYG

-595 ILTKVKSGTVLFHG
+595 ILTKVKPGTIMFHNN
-609 SLIEFGDL
+609 LIEFGDL
-617 KFKTATTT
+617 KFKPATTT

-633 LSKLTTKILKL
+633 LTKLTNKILKL
-644 EHSIEHKIAV
+644 EHAIEHKTTL

-668 YEHIDKI
+668 YDHIDKI

-696 YCRPQIVEGSADNSF
+696 YCRPEIAEQGENSF
-711 TEGQDNN
+711 C
-718 SFTEGQDNN
+718 
-727 SFTEG
+727 
-732 QDNNSF
+732 
-738 TEGQDN
+738 
-744 NSFIKAVGISHCL
+744 KAVGIRHCL
-757 IEHIQQNEIYVAN
+757 IEHLQQNEIYVAN

-803 QCGFFVPCTNFLYK
+803 QCGFFVPCSNFLFK

-884 HDQKSSFLFAT
+884 HEQRSSFLFAT
-895 HFHEIVDYEEIKAMD
+895 HFHEIVDYEEIASMD
-910 RLTLKH
+910 RLALKH

-975 LDQKTS
+975 LSQKTS
-981 HYNAKKVRSLCELC
+981 HYNTQKVRSLCELC
-995 QKALSTEIHHLEMQ
+995 NKALSSEIHHLEMQ
-1009 QNADE
+1009 KDADK
-1014 DGFIKGTAIHKNHK
+1014 DGFIGAVHKNHK

-1039 LKQHDV
+1039 LKQH
-1045 KNNNSTVEKRVIK
+1045 TVEKQHSQHAVEKTVIK
-1058 KIIKKKTTIGYL
+1058 KIVKKKTTVGYKVL
-1070 TI
+1070 SDV

>member
-1 MKKSKNPMAKL
+1 MAKL

-39 QYGQKTIVLMMV
+39 QYGQRTIVLMMV
-51 GSFYEVYGLKSASGD
+51 GSFYEVYGLKSTNGD
-66 ISRSEIVAFSQIC
+66 IFGSEIVAFSQIC
-79 QMNISEKKKVSVE
+79 QMNISEKKKVSVN
-92 GKTVLMAGF
+92 GNTVLMAGF

-148 FIPYD
+148 FISYE

-163 MCIWM
+163 MCVWI
-168 SSYSSLVK
+168 SSYNSFVK
-176 SRAQIVYGVSIIN
+176 TRPQIVYGVSVIN

-219 VYNPC
+219 IYNPC
-224 EVIFLYDLTK
+224 EIIFLYDLAK
-234 ITENEQG
+234 ITENETT
-241 LMKNIKSYAG
+241 LVKNIKSYVG
-251 IDCNSVHEL
+251 MDCNSIHEL
-260 CIRDSKKTE
+260 CIRDSVKTE

-288 CYETCDEF
+288 CYETCEEF
-296 SRYQIATQSFCYLLN
+296 SRYQVATQSFCYLLN

-320 VKKIHTPTFGSTSVN
+320 IKKIHTPTFGSTSVN

-345 LNIIEDKSADSIRSG
+345 LNIIEDKSADSVRSG

-365 LNFMNRACTPIG
+365 LNFLNRACTPIG
-377 KRRIQEL
+377 KRRIQDL
-384 ITSPVFDEE
+384 LTSPVFDEN
-393 WLNNEYEMVSKMLSV
+393 WLNNEYNMISQMLCE
-408 ENYHFVGFFRKQ
+408 ENYHFVLFFRKQ
-420 LVDVTDL
+420 LADVTDL

-436 RKVSPA
+436 KKVSPS
-442 TVFRLYESVSK
+442 TVFRLHESVLK
-453 IHQIHICLAENKS
+453 IQQIHVCLAENRA

-472 NSECIAEASESICS
+472 NSECIAEASETICS
-486 KIAGFLLV
+486 KISNFLVV
-494 DACKNI
+494 DSCKNI
-500 NSSTVSEHIVKKGV
+500 NSSTVSEHIIQKNI
-514 NAELDAMMLEYDV
+514 NAELDAMMQEYKV
-527 ANELFN
+527 ANELLN
-533 SIHRFLNMVMRASL
+533 GIHRFLNMVLRASL
-547 NLPDDSDYVKINVTE
+547 NLPDDSDYVKVNTTE

-573 RAKVLKQLLDKDEYG
+573 RAKVLKQLLEKDEYS

-595 ILTKVKSGTVLFHG
+595 ILTKVKPGTIMFHNN
-609 SLIEFGDL
+609 LIEFGDL
-617 KFKTATTT
+617 KFKPATTT
-625 AEEIVFDQ
+625 AEEIAFDQ
-633 LSKLTTKILKL
+633 LTKLTNKILKL
-644 EHSIEHKIAV
+644 EHAIEHKTTL

-668 YEHIDKI
+668 YDHIDKI
-675 VEYVASLDVLQSKTY
+675 VEYVASLDVLQSKTF

-696 YCRPQIVEGSADNSF
+696 YCRPEIAEQGENSF
-711 TEGQDNN
+711 C
-718 SFTEGQDNN
+718 
-727 SFTEG
+727 
-732 QDNNSF
+732 
-738 TEGQDN
+738 
-744 NSFIKAVGISHCL
+744 KAVGIRHCL
-757 IEHIQQNEIYVAN
+757 IEHLQQNEIYVAN

-803 QCGFFVPCTNFLYK
+803 QCGFFVPCSNFLFK

-855 HSLILGDELCS
+855 YSLILGDELCS

-884 HDQKSSFLFAT
+884 HEQRSSFLFAT
-895 HFHEIVDYEEIKAMD
+895 HFHEIVDYEEIASMD
-910 RLTLKH
+910 RLALKH

-975 LDQKTS
+975 LSQKTS
-981 HYNAKKVRSLCELC
+981 HYNTQKVRSLCELC
-995 QKALSTEIHHLEMQ
+995 KKALSSEIHHLEMQ
-1009 QNADE
+1009 KDADK
-1014 DGFIKGTAIHKNHK
+1014 DGFIGAVHKNHK

-1039 LKQHDV
+1039 LKQH
-1045 KNNNSTVEKRVIK
+1045 SQHAVEKTVIK
-1058 KIIKKKTTIGYL
+1058 KIVKKKTTVGYKVL
-1070 TI
+1070 SDV

>member
-27 EKYLDHTTNYQQ
+27 EKYLDHTTNYKQ
-39 QYGQKTIVLMMV
+39 QYGEKTIVLMMV
-51 GSFYEVYGLKSASGD
+51 GSFYEVYGLKSALGDVSG
-66 ISRSEIVAFSQIC
+66 SEIIAFSQVC
-79 QMNISEKKKVSVE
+79 QMNVSEKKKVSVN
-92 GKTVLMAGF
+92 GNTVLMAGF

-163 MCIWM
+163 MCVWL
-168 SSYSSLVK
+168 SSYNSLVK
-176 SRAQIVYGVSIIN
+176 SKAQIVYGVSIIN
-189 IFTGKSSIF
+189 IFTGKSFIF

-212 ELERAVS
+212 ELEKAIS
-219 VYNPC
+219 IYNPC
-224 EVIFLYDLTK
+224 EVILLYDLAK

-241 LMKNIKSYAG
+241 LIKNIKSYAG
-251 IDCNSVHEL
+251 IDCNSIHEF
-260 CIRDSKKTE
+260 CIRESKKTE

-288 CYETCDEF
+288 SYETCEEF
-296 SRYQIATQSFCYLLN
+296 SRYQVATQSFCYLLN

-320 VKKIHTPTFGSTSVN
+320 VKKINTPTFGSTSVN

-345 LNIIEDKSADSIRSG
+345 LNIIEDKSADSVRSG
-360 KFSSV
+360 RFSSV
-365 LNFMNRACTPIG
+365 LNFLNRACTPIG
-377 KRRIQEL
+377 KRRIQEIL
-384 ITSPVFDEE
+384 TSPVFDEE
-393 WLNNEYEMVSKMLSV
+393 WLNNEYEMVSKMLFA

-420 LVDVTDL
+420 LADVTDL

-442 TVFRLYESVSK
+442 TVYRLYESVLK
-453 IHQIHICLAENKS
+453 IQQIHVCLSENKS

-472 NSECIAEASESICS
+472 NSDCIAEASESICS
-486 KIAGFLLV
+486 KISNFLLV

-514 NAELDAMMLEYDV
+514 NAELDAMMQEYDV
-527 ANELFN
+527 ANNLFN
-533 SIHRFLNMVMRASL
+533 SIHRFLNMVIRYSL
-547 NLPDDSDYVKINVTE
+547 NLPDDSDYVKINITE

-633 LSKLTTKILKL
+633 LNKLTAKVLKL
-644 EHSIEHKIAV
+644 EHAIEHKISV
-654 LYAEFVEKVLENEC
+654 MYLEFVEKVLENEC

-696 YCRPQIVEGSADNSF
+696 YCRPQI
-711 TEGQDNN
+711 TEGFGH
-718 SFTEGQDNN
+718 SFAEGKG
-727 SFTEG
+727 EC
-732 QDNNSF
+732 
-738 TEGQDN
+738 EAK
-744 NSFIKAVGISHCL
+744 NSFIKAIGIRHCL
-757 IEHIQQNEIYVAN
+757 IEHLQQNEIYVAN

-775 SGGILLYGTNA
+775 SSGILLYGTNA

-803 QCGFFVPCTNFLYK
+803 QCGFFVPCTKFLYK

-855 HSLILGDELCS
+855 YSLILGDELCS

-884 HDQKSSFLFAT
+884 HEQKSSFLFAT

-910 RLTLKH
+910 RLALKH

-995 QKALSTEIHHLEMQ
+995 KNTLSSEIHHLEMQ
-1009 QNADE
+1009 KDADE

-1039 LKQHDV
+1039 LKQHNAE
-1045 KNNNSTVEKRVIK
+1045 KNSTLKKTVIK
-1058 KIIKKKTTIGYL
+1058 KIVKKKTTVGYL

>member
-1 MKKSKNPMAKL
+1 MAKL

-27 EKYLDHTTNYQQ
+27 EKYLDHTANYQQ
-39 QYGQKTIVLMMV
+39 QYGEKTIVLMMV
-51 GSFYEVYGLKSASGD
+51 GSFYEVYGLKSANCVISG
-66 ISRSEIVAFSQIC
+66 SEIVAFSQIC
-79 QMNISEKKKVSVE
+79 QMNISEKKKVSVN
-92 GKTVLMAGF
+92 GNTVLMAGF

-148 FIPYD
+148 FISYD
-153 VEQPKLSNNI
+153 VEQPRLSNNI

-168 SSYSSLVK
+168 ASYNSLVK
-176 SRAQIVYGVSIIN
+176 SRAQLIYGVSVIN

-198 EHKTTFENNPTTFD
+198 EHKTGFENNPTTFD

-219 VYNPC
+219 IYNPC
-224 EVIFLYDLTK
+224 EIIFLYDFLK
-234 ITENEQG
+234 ITENEQ
-241 LMKNIKSYAG
+241 LLVKNIKSYAG

-260 CIRDSKKTE
+260 CIRESVKTE

-288 CYETCDEF
+288 CYETCEEF
-296 SRYQIATQSFCYLLN
+296 SRYPVATQSFCYLLN

-320 VKKIHTPTFGSTSVN
+320 VKKINTPTFGSTSVN

-345 LNIIEDKSADSIRSG
+345 LNIIEDKSADSVRSG

-365 LNFMNRACTPIG
+365 LNFLNRACTPIG
-377 KRRIQEL
+377 KRRIQDL
-384 ITSPVFDEE
+384 LTSPVFDEE
-393 WLNNEYEMVSKMLSV
+393 WLNNEYEMVSHMLSA

-420 LVDVTDL
+420 LADVTDL

-436 RKVSPA
+436 RKVSPS
-442 TVFRLYESVSK
+442 TVYRLYDSVLK
-453 IHQIHICLAENKS
+453 IQQIHICLAENQT
-466 LMDYLP
+466 LMNYLP
-472 NSECIAEASESICS
+472 NSEYIANASETVCS
-486 KIAGFLLV
+486 KISDFLIV
-494 DACKNI
+494 DVCKNI

-514 NAELDAMMLEYDV
+514 DAELDSMMLEYEV
-527 ANELFN
+527 ANQLFN
-533 SIHRFLNMVMRASL
+533 SIHRFFNMVTRASL
-547 NLPDDSDYVKINVTE
+547 NLHDDSDYVKINTTE

-573 RAKVLKQLLDKDEYG
+573 RAKVLKQLLDKDEYS

-595 ILTKVKSGTVLFHG
+595 ILTKVKPG
-609 SLIEFGDL
+609 SVMFQSALIEFGDL

-633 LSKLTTKILKL
+633 LNKLTAKVLKL
-644 EHSIEHKIAV
+644 EHAIEHKISV

-696 YCRPQIVEGSADNSF
+696 YCRPQIAEG
-711 TEGQDNN
+711 E
-718 SFTEGQDNN
+718 
-727 SFTEG
+727 
-732 QDNNSF
+732 
-738 TEGQDN
+738 DN
-744 NSFIKAVGISHCL
+744 NSFIKAIGIRHCL
-757 IEHIQQNEIYVAN
+757 IEHLQQNEIYVAN
-770 DVEIS
+770 DIEIS

-803 QCGFFVPCTNFLYK
+803 QCGFFVPCTSFSYK

-884 HDQKSSFLFAT
+884 HEQKSSFLFAT
-895 HFHEIVDYEEIKAMD
+895 HFHEIVDYDEITSMD
-910 RLTLKH
+910 RLSLKH
-916 MAVHYDRELDC
+916 MAVHYDQELDC

-995 QKALSTEIHHLEMQ
+995 KKAMSTEIHHLEMQ
-1009 QNADE
+1009 KDADE
-1014 DGFIKGTAIHKNHK
+1014 DGFIGTTHKNHK

-1039 LKQHDV
+1039 LKQHHSV
-1045 KNNNSTVEKRVIK
+1045 EKNSAVEKQTVEKTVIK
-1058 KIIKKKTTIGYL
+1058 KIVKKKTTIGYQL
-1070 TI
+1070 QNV

>member
-1 MKKSKNPMAKL
+1 MAKI
-12 IASYKSDGPEPKTIY
+12 IAAYKSDGPEPKTIY
-27 EKYLDHTTNYQQ
+27 EKYLDHTANYYQ

-66 ISRSEIVAFSQIC
+66 ISGSEIVAFSQIC
-79 QMNISEKKKVSVE
+79 QMNVSEKKKVSVE

-153 VEQPKLSNNI
+153 VEQPRLSNNI
-163 MCIWM
+163 MCVWM

-176 SRAQIVYGVSIIN
+176 SRPQLIYGVSIIN

-198 EHKTTFENNPTTFD
+198 EYKTTFENNPTTFD
-212 ELERAVS
+212 ELERAIS
-219 VYNPC
+219 IYNPC
-224 EVIFLYDLTK
+224 EVILLYDFLK

-241 LMKNIKSYAG
+241 LVKNIKSYAG
-251 IDCNSVHEL
+251 IDCNSIHEF

-288 CYETCDEF
+288 CYETCEEF

-345 LNIIEDKSADSIRSG
+345 LNIIEDKSADSVRSG

-377 KRRIQEL
+377 KRRIQDL

-408 ENYHFVGFFRKQ
+408 ENYHFISFFRKQ

-442 TVFRLYESVSK
+442 TVFKLHESVSK
-453 IHQIHICLAENKS
+453 IQQIHICLAENKS

-472 NSECIAEASESICS
+472 NSECIAEASDSICS

-514 NAELDAMMLEYDV
+514 NAELDGMMQEYEV

-533 SIHRFLNMVMRASL
+533 SIHRFFNLVMRASL
-547 NLPDDSDYVKINVTE
+547 NLPDDSDYVKISVTE

-633 LSKLTTKILKL
+633 LAKLTTKVLKL
-644 EHSIEHKIAV
+644 EHAIEHKIAV

-696 YCRPQIVEGSADNSF
+696 YCRPQIAEQGENSF
-711 TEGQDNN
+711 C
-718 SFTEGQDNN
+718 
-727 SFTEG
+727 
-732 QDNNSF
+732 
-738 TEGQDN
+738 
-744 NSFIKAVGISHCL
+744 KAIGIRHCL

-884 HDQKSSFLFAT
+884 HEQKSSFLFAT
-895 HFHEIVDYEEIKAMD
+895 HFHEIVDYEEIKAME
-910 RLTLKH
+910 RLALKH

-975 LDQKTS
+975 LEQKTS

-1039 LKQHDV
+1039 LKQHKQHDV
-1045 KNNNSTVEKRVIK
+1045 KNNNSTVEKTVIK
-1058 KIIKKKTTIGYL
+1058 KIIKKKTTVGYL